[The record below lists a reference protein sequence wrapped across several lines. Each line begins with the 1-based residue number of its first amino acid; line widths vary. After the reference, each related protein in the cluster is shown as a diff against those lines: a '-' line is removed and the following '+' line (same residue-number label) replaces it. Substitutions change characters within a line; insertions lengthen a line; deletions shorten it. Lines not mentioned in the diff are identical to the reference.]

1 MLRSSHDNQ
10 PSALLP
16 GMIVRFPVDID
27 DDPTNFRE
35 FRLGH
40 IDQITY
46 SSATA
51 VIRALIYDLSE
62 SEVSRE
68 VSIVAAEH
76 SFERPLDQLVRC
88 RVMADSSFRSVTNPS
103 ASGRVLATC
112 EACFPDGQFLY
123 YFVQIDGR
131 IQRLSEA
138 DIWVGSTR
146 QDTDPV
152 TQALGYELQNPSW
165 RQPRDRIVEAYGE
178 LRNST
183 FGIEDLVGSR
193 VFLMAHQ
200 AEVIARVLSSPDCR
214 FMLADEVGLGKTIEA
229 CVILKALRR
238 REPGMQ
244 TLIIAPASLTHQWRN
259 ELNKKFW
266 LDLPI
271 VQPALGQIHF
281 NDHPGLIISTE
292 DLAEYQ
298 ACWDTLSERSWDLLI
313 VDEAHQL
320 RKSQKLYHRVCLLSK
335 AAQRVLILTATPI
348 QRHAEEYLS
357 LLKVLDPRR
366 YGSESLEA
374 FHRLLDAQQ
383 PIRTAITLAQPLLDT
398 DDVEVEELLEELEP
412 LKAALYDDAVL
423 AGMLADLAAME
434 DSISEARDLARQ
446 IVAYVSANYRIE
458 SRMIRN
464 RRANL
469 QITLPQRTLDT
480 SYSYKPAHE
489 EERLLEDLYD
499 YAQRYLSVSG
509 ATPLAVEY
517 VRALLH
523 SSASSPQA
531 FCELLRWR
539 EESLRCG
546 DKLDTEE
553 RALLSPAAP
562 RQEAHRLHCLAA
574 SAPVPNSDL
583 VAVVRLARQAE
594 HWREQSDRFLAAFRL
609 SSINQPS
616 TNRLAQCLRAIY
628 AAVDGHKNAK
638 VLVFTNWAQTAEL
651 ITCRLKPILGH
662 GAVEQFIVGMT
673 DTELQVA
680 ADRFQSN
687 DECCVLVCDELG
699 GEGRNFQIADCI
711 IHVDIPWTPTQV
723 EQRIGRVDRLGRTDA
738 VCSIPLFARNT
749 VEHDLFRLWDEG
761 LGLFTRS
768 MSGMEIALESTQD
781 QLAAALGRSVRQGV
795 ADLLD
800 PIQCQSAAL
809 REEVEK
815 ECLYEKEADNK
826 ELRQQFTAI
835 DERYRDGSVI
845 RAAVAQ
851 WTSMAGLSN
860 FRVQGDMMIYEA
872 RNFRLNAMR
881 KARFLPPSMIEA
893 TKRLG
898 NQRTTQIVGTFSRDL
913 AVRRE
918 DLVFFAPGDDPWTD
932 AVITNALECD
942 RGRCCAVGFHCEHGA
957 DTPFFEL
964 LYSFQI
970 NPRML
975 YEAQLDPIYLLH
987 AQSYLARP
995 NIRLLVDIE
1004 GATIQHSDPRWQL
1017 IKLPFKVSPLT
1028 HLGERKKTGRDGVS
1042 ALERFRERY
1051 PADVWSDLVRS
1062 CVAAAE
1068 QFIQRDVIEY
1078 AAERAG
1084 DAERELGRRVAGWEA
1099 GLRWQASNGGDVES
1113 ERSALEQYRRACQAL
1128 VTGICSPIT
1137 RLESICFWD
1146 TIEVRQ

>member
-1 MLRSSHDNQ
+1 MMRYSHDNQ
-10 PSALLP
+10 PSPLFP
-16 GMIVRFPVDID
+16 GMIVRFPMDID
-27 DDPTNFRE
+27 DDPADFRE
-35 FRLGH
+35 FCLGR
-40 IDQITY
+40 IEQIMY

-51 VIRALIYDLSE
+51 VIRTLIFDLSE
-62 SEVSRE
+62 AELSRD
-68 VSIVAAEH
+68 VSIVATEH
-76 SFERPLDQLVRC
+76 RFERPLDQLTRC
-88 RVMADSSFRSVTNPS
+88 RVMADSSFQSVTNPQV
-103 ASGRVLATC
+103 SGRVLTTC
-112 EACFPDGQFLY
+112 EAGFPEGQLLD

-138 DIWVGSTR
+138 DILVGSTR
-146 QDTDPV
+146 QDVDPI

-165 RQPRDRIVEAYGE
+165 HQPRDHIVEAYGE

-229 CVILKALRR
+229 CVILKAIRR
-238 REPGMQ
+238 RQPGMQ
-244 TLIIAPASLTHQWRN
+244 TLIIAPASLTHQWQN

-271 VQPALGQIHF
+271 VQPALGQIHV

-292 DLAEYQ
+292 DLVEYQ
-298 ACWDTLSERSWDLLI
+298 ACWDMLSERAWGLLI

-320 RKSQKLYHRVCLLSK
+320 RKSQKLYNRVCLLSQ

-357 LLKVLDPRR
+357 LLRILDPRR
-366 YGSESLEA
+366 YQLESLEA
-374 FHRLLDAQQ
+374 FHHLLTAQQ
-383 PIRTAITLAQPLLDT
+383 PIRTAITLVQPLLDT
-398 DDVEVEELLEELEP
+398 EDVEVDELLEELEP
-412 LKAALYDDAVL
+412 LKAVLYDDAVL
-423 AGMLADLAAME
+423 ADMLAQLANME

-464 RRANL
+464 RRLNL

-480 SYSYKPAHE
+480 RYSYVPAHE

-509 ATPLAVEY
+509 ATPLAIEY

-531 FCELLRWR
+531 LCELLRWR
-539 EESLRCG
+539 EETLRYG
-546 DKLDTEE
+546 DKSASEE

-562 RQEAHRLHCLAA
+562 RQEAHRLRLLVA
-574 SAPVPNSDL
+574 SVPAPNSDL
-583 VAVVRLARQAE
+583 PAVVRLLRQAE

-628 AAVDGHKNAK
+628 AAVDGHKAAK

-651 ITCRLKPILGH
+651 ITRRLKPILGH
-662 GAVEQFIVGMT
+662 GVVEQFIVGMT

-687 DECCVLVCDELG
+687 DECCVLICDELG

-749 VEHDLFRLWDEG
+749 VEHDLFRIWDEG

-800 PIQCQSAAL
+800 PIQRQSAAL

-815 ECLYEKEADNK
+815 ERLYEKEADNK

-872 RNFRLNAMR
+872 RNFRHNAMH
-881 KARFLPPSMIEA
+881 KARFLPPNMIEA

-898 NQRTTQIVGTFSRDL
+898 NQRTTQIIGTFSRDL

-942 RGRCCAVGFHCEHGA
+942 RGRCCAVGFHRKRVA
-957 DTPFFEL
+957 DKPFFEL

-970 NPRML
+970 NSRML
-975 YEAQLDPIYLLH
+975 YEAQLDPIYLLQ
-987 AQSYLARP
+987 AQSYLARSH
-995 NIRLLVDIE
+995 IRLLVDIE
-1004 GATIQHSDPRWQL
+1004 GATIQRSDPRWQL

-1051 PADVWSDLVRS
+1051 PADAWSDLVRS

-1099 GLRWQASNGGDVES
+1099 GLRWQASNGGDAES
-1113 ERSALEQYRRACQAL
+1113 EWLALEQYRRACQAL
-1128 VTGICSPIT
+1128 VPGICSPIT